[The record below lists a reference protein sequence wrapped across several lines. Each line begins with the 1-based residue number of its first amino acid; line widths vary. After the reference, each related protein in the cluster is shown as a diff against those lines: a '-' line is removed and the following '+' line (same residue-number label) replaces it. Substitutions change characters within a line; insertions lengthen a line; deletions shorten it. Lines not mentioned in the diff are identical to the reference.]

1 MSHREHILAF
11 LAPDLATIRAEH
23 DNTLPAFNPL
33 GFTPRS
39 DYLDNILYNKFHHAT
54 EITWRDTAEYWPEA
68 VLPKDFVPR
77 HRQILPYAL
86 LTKTINGEKHYGVY
100 QRVKGIGEERLLRGH
115 SMGFGGH
122 LGGKFVKYDDHSG
135 IDVRPSIVAGLAS
148 EMLEE
153 CHVDTSA
160 NGVCINHHGYIHS
173 FASPVDALH
182 LSVVLEVNVPEDY
195 PVLVNEKGLVFKGF
209 YTRAG
214 IMELHATLPK
224 EIGFES
230 WTKFLVEQFL

>member
-11 LAPDLATIRAEH
+11 HAPALAAITAE
-23 DNTLPAFNPL
+23 DGTGAPAFNPY

-39 DYLDNILYNKFHHAT
+39 DYIDNILYNNMHHAT
-54 EITWRDTAEYWPEA
+54 EIIWRDTAEFWPEA
-68 VLPKDFVPR
+68 VLPAHHMPR

-86 LTKTINGEKHYGVY
+86 LSKMISGVKHYGVY

-122 LGGKFVKYDDHSG
+122 LPGSDVQYDKHCG
-135 IDVRPSIVAGLAS
+135 IDVRPSIHAGLRG
-148 EMLEE
+148 EMSQE
-153 CHVDTSA
+153 CHVDIDAPEVVVTT
-160 NGVCINHHGYIHS
+160 HGYIHS
-173 FASPVDALH
+173 YASPVDALH
-182 LSVVLEVNVPEDY
+182 LSVVMEVEVPAHY
-195 PVLVNEKGLVFKGF
+195 TVLVNEKGLEFKGF
-209 YTRAG
+209 FSREQ
-214 IMELHATLPK
+214 IMHMHATLPK